1 MASSSLTARLPRT
14 LHVISG
20 LEVGGAEMALQ
31 RLVLRT
37 TAAGQP
43 VMVAA
48 MLGGGRVEDALLE
61 AGVPVASLRRRL
73 PASGPVANGLAAL
86 VAQCRRFGPQ
96 VVMGWMYHGIALG
109 HLLRVLGRIAAPV
122 AWNVRCTL
130 DDSETLPP
138 STRLLIRA
146 LRRGSPRADAI
157 VYNSELGR
165 SQHAEFGFD
174 DRRARVLPN
183 GVDIAEYRPDPERRR
198 QVRAELGIPES
209 SFVIGHV
216 ARFHAMKGQ
225 LDVVAAAARAGLPAG
240 STLLMVG
247 RDVGPGNAPLAAA
260 LAALPRDLRAVM
272 PGERRDVAAI
282 MNACDAY
289 CLSSTTEGFPNVVA
303 EALASGLP
311 CVVTDVGDA
320 PRMVEGVGRVVP
332 RGSPAALAEALREVA
347 EQPAERRAEAAGAA
361 RRRAVD
367 RYSLERMVDD
377 YAGLLRELVA
387 R

>member
-1 MASSSLTARLPRT
+1 
-14 LHVISG
+14 
-20 LEVGGAEMALQ
+20 
-31 RLVLRT
+31 
-37 TAAGQP
+37 
-43 VMVAA
+43 
-48 MLGGGRVEDALLE
+48 
-61 AGVPVASLRRRL
+61 
-73 PASGPVANGLAAL
+73 
-86 VAQCRRFGPQ
+86 
-96 VVMGWMYHGIALG
+96 
-109 HLLRVLGRIAAPV
+109 
-122 AWNVRCTL
+122 
-130 DDSETLPP
+130 
-138 STRLLIRA
+138 
-146 LRRGSPRADAI
+146 
-157 VYNSELGR
+157 
-165 SQHAEFGFD
+165 
-174 DRRARVLPN
+174 
-183 GVDIAEYRPDPERRR
+183 
-198 QVRAELGIPES
+198 
-209 SFVIGHV
+209 
-216 ARFHAMKGQ
+216 
-225 LDVVAAAARAGLPAG
+225 
-240 STLLMVG
+240 
-247 RDVGPGNAPLAAA
+247 
-260 LAALPRDLRAVM
+260 M